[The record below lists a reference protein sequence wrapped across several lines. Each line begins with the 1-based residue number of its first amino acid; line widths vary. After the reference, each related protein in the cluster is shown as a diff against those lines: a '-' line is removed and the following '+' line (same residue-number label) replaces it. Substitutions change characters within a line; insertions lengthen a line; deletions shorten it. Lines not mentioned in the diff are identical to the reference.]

1 MRIVVQKSK
10 ISTVT
15 VDDKIVG
22 KIDSGLVLLVAF
34 THTDTFKEIEYLAKK
49 VVNLRIFEDENHVM
63 NKSLLEVGGEI
74 LSISQFTLYGNTK
87 KGNRPSYIEALNGEQ
102 ATTLYDLFNEKLKKL
117 NIKVATGIF
126 GADMKV
132 TITNDGP
139 VTIILES
146 RKEND

>member
-63 NKSLLEVGGEI
+63 NKSLLEVDGEI

-87 KGNRPSYIEALNGEQ
+87 KGNRPSYIDSMKAIEASKM
-102 ATTLYDLFNEKLKKL
+102 YDLFNEELRKY
-117 NIKVATGIF
+117 VSVQTGIF
-126 GADMKV
+126 QADMV
-132 TITNDGP
+132 VNITNDGP
-139 VTIILES
+139 TTIILES
-146 RKEND
+146 DK